1 MNLTDGKAGSR
12 LLFIVRTALF
22 SDIKSISLENTP
34 LQSATKSATNGDF
47 HEIALNTKACG
58 SMT

>member
-34 LQSATKSATNGDF
+34 LQSATNGDF
-47 HEIALNTKACG
+47 HEIAFNAKACG